1 MRHDTSI
8 SVESNRKT
16 NRIASA
22 QFYDSCH
29 STMAP
34 KSTSPHR
41 LEMASPSMDSDD
53 VSPRKLSA
61 ISLDDKYNDN
71 EGDDENDA

>member
-1 MRHDTSI
+1 
-8 SVESNRKT
+8 
-16 NRIASA
+16 
-22 QFYDSCH
+22 
-29 STMAP
+29 MAP